1 MRLRRRTTYDEP
13 VETTGRPRIFSTA
26 QLVALLIGAG
36 FIVLGAVALNRTGFS
51 TSHLYEP
58 VESVWT
64 LGHTPLLAIV
74 ELGFGIAMVVA
85 ALRPLA
91 GRALMMLLSIGAI
104 AAGVVILIDVWPGR
118 VHHWFG
124 VSHRNGWLYVI
135 AGGIGVLAALFAPTI
150 TRSRRRIVRHRGVA
164 DDTERAEL
172 VDADR

>member
-1 MRLRRRTTYDEP
+1 MRLRRRTTQVEP
-13 VETTGRPRIFSTA
+13 VEGTRRPRVWSTS

-58 VESVWT
+58 SERIWT

-74 ELGFGIAMVVA
+74 ELGFGIAMVFA

-104 AAGVVILIDVWPGR
+104 GAGVVILADVWPRR
-118 VHHWFG
+118 VDHWFG
-124 VSHRNGWLYVI
+124 ATHRNGWLYVI
-135 AGGIGVLAALFAPTI
+135 AGGIALLAALFAPTI
-150 TRSRRRIVRHRGVA
+150 VGGRRRVVRDRDVA
-164 DDTERAEL
+164 GETARRDL

>member
-1 MRLRRRTTYDEP
+1 
-13 VETTGRPRIFSTA
+13 VWSTA

-58 VESVWT
+58 SERIWT
-64 LGHTPLLAIV
+64 FGHTPLLAII
-74 ELGFGIAMVVA
+74 ELGFGIAMVIA
-85 ALRPLA
+85 ALRPMA

-104 AAGVVILIDVWPGR
+104 GSGVVILADVWPRR

-124 VSHRNGWLYVI
+124 ASHRNGWLYVI
-135 AGGIGVLAALFAPTI
+135 AGVVGVLAALFAPTI
-150 TRSRRRIVRHRGVA
+150 ARGRRRIERHHGVA
-164 DDTERAEL
+164 DDAERAEL

>member
-1 MRLRRRTTYDEP
+1 MRLRRRTTHAEP
-13 VETTGRPRIFSTA
+13 VAAARRPRVWSTS

-58 VESVWT
+58 SERTWT
-64 LGHTPLLAIV
+64 LGHTPLLAIL
-74 ELGFGIAMVVA
+74 ELSFGIAMVIA

-104 AAGVVILIDVWPGR
+104 GAGVVILADVWPRR

-124 VSHRNGWLYVI
+124 ASHRNGWLYVF

-150 TRSRRRIVRHRGVA
+150 ARGRRRIVPHHSAA
-164 DDTERAEL
+164 DDTEQAEL